1 MISCKQIKDNSQ
13 VLNDPNCELSTNDW
27 FLQRDRAEIA
37 GSGEGCVTGIAEI
50 ICRHSENFWLGFVL
64 SSWIKCALYVY
75 KYWNVLAKVVGATV
89 FKVFLLTFSKCK
101 FFLWF
106 MITLMEFRYNNFG
119 SELLDDG
126 GGDIRLLCGPLSLRP
141 ADL

>member
-1 MISCKQIKDNSQ
+1 MR
-13 VLNDPNCELSTNDW
+13 V
-27 FLQRDRAEIA
+27 
-37 GSGEGCVTGIAEI
+37 
-50 ICRHSENFWLGFVL
+50 
-64 SSWIKCALYVY
+64 VY

-89 FKVFLLTFSKCK
+89 FKVFLSTLSKCK

-106 MITLMEFRYNNFG
+106 MITLMEFWYNNFG

-126 GGDIRLLCGPLSLRP
+126 GDILLLRGPLSLRP